1 MPWEN
6 PDCIT
11 LIKQSSLIHSKHAEN
26 VCYVYQALYQPLE
39 MSQVIPFNFLKII
52 CVCVGCRGWGWEEGC
67 WGEPY
72 KQKIVMH
79 KIIYIL

>member
-1 MPWEN
+1 M
-6 PDCIT
+6 
-11 LIKQSSLIHSKHAEN
+11 
-26 VCYVYQALYQPLE
+26 YQALYQPLE

-52 CVCVGCRGWGWEEGC
+52 CVYVGCRGWGVGEGC

-79 KIIYIL
+79 EIIYIL